1 MIYVLSMLPLPFQFS
16 NLHDN
21 TNPETALPRFLD
33 PRCAQVHSYPSRL
46 PSRNLATPRTPNCS
60 GKVFR
65 MTELTCVH
73 KQPVL
78 PCATTEVDSAILMEI
93 DSKCGWSS
101 TTSTHRDIQ
110 RAYSRNN
117 PFLNI
122 HNTIMK
128 FFASI
133 SSFLLLLTLAIAVN
147 AATDAEKACGF
158 VKKVGTPCTIKLD
171 GSKTITG
178 TCQRKCWGRGFNG
191 CFGVFKPRFVTGY
204 ELYFNKFWGLSHLPG
219 NVFMVWTDFSKASPV
234 SWCQRDYA
242 DCSSVRSVRK
252 P

>member
-78 PCATTEVDSAILMEI
+78 PCAATEVDSAILKEI

-101 TTSTHRDIQ
+101 TTSIHRNIQ

-122 HNTIMK
+122 HSSIMK

-178 TCQRKCWGRGFNG
+178 TCQRKSGIKVFRHRTCVPNG
-191 CFGVFKPRFVTGY
+191 TGA
-204 ELYFNKFWGLSHLPG
+204 GAGAS
-219 NVFMVWTDFSKASPV
+219 TDAS
-234 SWCQRDYA
+234 A
-242 DCSSVRSVRK
+242 SSS
-252 P
+252 PASSPDTSSTSTSSGDSASSSSA